1 MIYINVD
8 GWKFVITV
16 QNSDNKNFGMFKK
29 KKKPQKFWDKNQQF
43 LCEVVGFFFL
53 KSNFVN
59 IYIL

>member
-29 KKKPQKFWDKNQQF
+29 KKKPQKFWDKNEQF
-43 LCEVVGFFFL
+43 LCEVVGFFF
-53 KSNFVN
+53 FCFF
-59 IYIL
+59 